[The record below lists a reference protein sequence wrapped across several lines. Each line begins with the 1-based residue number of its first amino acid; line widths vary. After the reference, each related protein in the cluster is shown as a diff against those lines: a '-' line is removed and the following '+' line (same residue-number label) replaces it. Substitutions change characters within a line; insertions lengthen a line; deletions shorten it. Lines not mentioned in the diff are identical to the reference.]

1 MPLYTISGYSYR
13 RREKEIPELQGCV
26 LAKVMEDKEPAFK
39 ENTIRSNKLLFS
51 DELLVGL
58 TLCGMVP
65 IAYIG
70 QSIKG

>member
-1 MPLYTISGYSYR
+1 MVAAHASLHNS
-13 RREKEIPELQGCV
+13 ELQGCV

-51 DELLVGL
+51 DELLVDL